1 MGSPDPFCH
10 SVTGYPKL
18 AAKIAVQPEAA
29 IYRRF
34 GALNAQ
40 NLLYFQAEL
49 ADLEER
55 LGEQQALDNNATTGR
70 KSEYAKNWFS
80 LQDSEVDGDTEQL
93 DLVLKIRET
102 LKEYSIRLAH
112 WYLTDHALIQQSL
125 ILSYSGPGK
134 WDLHHMQDY
143 LQTPEMGPLALT
155 GEDATIWGSMQD
167 RNSYA
172 PDLIALRP
180 RAKKDAFSV
189 WAAENTIFKLLW
201 CGCTRFMKPSP
212 VHGLIGY
219 EDNTIYRIT
228 YWITSLL
235 ASLIP
240 IASIVVLY
248 CVHSM
253 PARFGIIAA
262 FNVLLSICL
271 MGLAGAKRAEVFAIT
286 AA

>member
-1 MGSPDPFCH
+1 
-10 SVTGYPKL
+10 
-18 AAKIAVQPEAA
+18 
-29 IYRRF
+29 
-34 GALNAQ
+34 
-40 NLLYFQAEL
+40 
-49 ADLEER
+49 
-55 LGEQQALDNNATTGR
+55 
-70 KSEYAKNWFS
+70 
-80 LQDSEVDGDTEQL
+80 
-93 DLVLKIRET
+93 
-102 LKEYSIRLAH
+102 
-112 WYLTDHALIQQSL
+112 
-125 ILSYSGPGK
+125 
-134 WDLHHMQDY
+134 MQDY

-155 GEDATIWGSMQD
+155 GEDATIWGSMRD

-172 PDLIALRP
+172 PDLVTLRP

-212 VHGLIGY
+212 VHGVVGY
-219 EDNTIYRIT
+219 EDGTIYRIT

-253 PARFGIIAA
+253 PARFATIAA
-262 FNVLLSICL
+262 FNVLLSVCL